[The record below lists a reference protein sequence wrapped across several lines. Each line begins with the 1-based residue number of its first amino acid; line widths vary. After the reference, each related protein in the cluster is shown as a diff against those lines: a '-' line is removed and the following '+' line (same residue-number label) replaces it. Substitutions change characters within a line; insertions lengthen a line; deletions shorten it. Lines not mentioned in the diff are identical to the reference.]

1 MSSLPVRLRVTLAFT
16 LAMAALLA
24 ALGAF
29 LYFQLRSD
37 LDETIDDNLRS
48 RLGEVSGLVFSRP
61 PAGGGFGFAFGDE
74 DETFAQVLRPD
85 GSVAFS
91 TSAAGDQ
98 PLLTSAELPP
108 SGGEPVEI
116 EHDSLPGVE
125 GGARLVAARA
135 GDDERLTVVV
145 GASLDDRDETLASL
159 LTLIFIGGPVALL
172 LASAAGYLAA
182 GGALRPV
189 EKMRTRAADISAS
202 EPGERL
208 PVPPVDDELGRLGRT
223 LNEML
228 DRLEAA
234 IERERRF
241 VDDASHEL
249 RTPLALMKTELELAL
264 RRTRSQAELEDA
276 IRSAAEETDRL
287 SQLAEDLLVIAR
299 SEQGELPLRTED
311 VAVGQLLDA
320 VAERFASR
328 ARDSG
333 RTIVVVPSP
342 PTAVHGDALRLE
354 QALGNVV
361 ENALRHGSGPVRLRA
376 EQRNGVV
383 ELHATDDGTGFP
395 PEFLPR
401 AFERFSRADEARG
414 RGGTGLGLA
423 IVDVI
428 ARAHGGS
435 AQAANRPEGGAD
447 VWLALPDGD

>member
-1 MSSLPVRLRVTLAFT
+1 
-16 LAMAALLA
+16 MAVVLGAT
-24 ALGAF
+24 GAF
-29 LYFQLRSD
+29 LYLR
-37 LDETIDDNLRS
+37 LDSELSSQITQNLRS
-48 RLGEVSGLVFSRP
+48 RADDVSALVQTTDQGLSQSGPRLTEVGES
-61 PAGGGFGFAFGDE
+61 
-74 DETFAQVLRPD
+74 FAQVLGERGEIVDATPGLD
-85 GSVAFS
+85 AR
-91 TSAAGDQ
+91 
-98 PLLTSAELPP
+98 PLLTPGELARASRGTIVVERDYLPEAD
-108 SGGEPVEI
+108 EPV
-116 EHDSLPGVE
+116 
-125 GGARLVAARA
+125 RLLASPVDAQ
-135 GDDERLTVVV
+135 GERIVVVV
-145 GASLDDRDETLASL
+145 GASVDDQEAALGGLRTQL
-159 LTLIFIGGPVALL
+159 LIGGPLALL
-172 LASAAGYLAA
+172 VASIAGYLLAA
-182 GGALRPV
+182 AALRPV
-189 EKMRTRAADISAS
+189 ESMRRRAAEISTTAT
-202 EPGERL
+202 GQQL
-208 PVPPVDDELGRLGRT
+208 PVPPARDEIHRLGET

-228 DRLEAA
+228 ARLEDALA
-234 IERERRF
+234 RERRF
-241 VDDASHEL
+241 VADASHEL

-354 QALGNVV
+354 QALGNIV